1 MELEECP
8 MTTKVRSSHL
18 RLGERPASARIIN
31 TRDIPP
37 ESYAS
42 ARDRVRQVAKT
53 RAGMVC
59 GVVIVALIQF
69 VPEGGSHGL
78 TDALLAILPAVVI
91 AAVAFPLIAWALRR
105 DEAGLRT
112 QYDIRRR

>member
-1 MELEECP
+1 
-8 MTTKVRSSHL
+8 MTAKVRLPHL
-18 RLGERPASARIIN
+18 RVSARPASPYTPALSRVIHA
-31 TRDIPP
+31 RDIPP

-42 ARDRVRQVAKT
+42 AVDRVRNVAKT

-69 VPEGGSHGL
+69 VPENGSHTL
-78 TDALLAILPAVVI
+78 KDALLAILPAVII
-91 AAVAFPLIAWALRR
+91 AAMAFPLIAWALRR
-105 DEAGLRT
+105 DEARLRT